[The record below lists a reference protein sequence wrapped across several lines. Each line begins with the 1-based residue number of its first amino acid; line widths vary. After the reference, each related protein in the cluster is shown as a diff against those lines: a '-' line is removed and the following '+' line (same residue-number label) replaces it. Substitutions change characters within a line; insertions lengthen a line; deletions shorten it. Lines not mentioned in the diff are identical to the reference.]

1 MYSGSMLSKE
11 TIEAYRRMT
20 PGQRLALTFQAIRE
34 ATPYLFAGSKE
45 VVRRRFELM
54 RRENDARNRQMLE
67 RLAEAEARRCQES
80 TK

>member
-1 MYSGSMLSKE
+1 MLSKE

-20 PGQRLALTFQAIRE
+20 PGQRLTLTLHAIRE
-34 ATPYLFAGSKE
+34 AQPYLFMGSRE

-67 RLAEAEARRCQES
+67 RLAEAEARRCKES
-80 TK
+80 TT